1 MICQGLWR
9 SFRICDAI
17 PIPIPIPYAIN
28 INYFGLMTFAT
39 VTNYGIFVHAAVGVC
54 VCVVYISTYINIC
67 ALNNLSGL
75 SNAQCTLTEW
85 FEVGDGYGYGYRYGN
100 TQKSS
105 TLYLLPLHKISS
117 AFRIYP
123 HNLAHSHTEITAQ
136 R

>member
-1 MICQGLWR
+1 MPNNPSDLPRFMGALV
-9 SFRICDAI
+9 SLICDAI

-75 SNAQCTLTEW
+75 SNAQCT
-85 FEVGDGYGYGYRYGN
+85 VN
-100 TQKSS
+100 TGSGLS
-105 TLYLLPLHKISS
+105 WRWLWLRL
-117 AFRIYP
+117 
-123 HNLAHSHTEITAQ
+123 
-136 R
+136 